1 MEPISIMGAQ
11 RASAGS
17 APGQSRLPAGV
28 HGGQDGPA
36 VLNGASKRSTYV
48 HRQDCELSGS
58 NGLGATAGFQY
69 CCFRGCNPGGFSGF
83 GFHRK
88 SLVIVPKYSGGHEY
102 YSVLVA
108 RRCFF
113 WRTASLPST
122 RHCARIAGAGRRSI
136 MTFTHA
142 GLPDAAARDSA
153 AGRSPGRVTSSP
165 CAPSAAA
172 ARS

>member
-1 MEPISIMGAQ
+1 MEPNSIIGAQ

-17 APGQSRLPAGV
+17 APGQCRPPAGV

-36 VLNGASKRSTYV
+36 VFNSVSQRRSYIHGQT
-48 HRQDCELSGS
+48 CELSGS
-58 NGLGATAGFQY
+58 DGLRVTAGFQY
-69 CCFRGCNPGGFSGF
+69 CCFRGCNPGGLSGF

-113 WRTASLPST
+113 WRTASLPFT